1 MKKTKKA
8 VLSAIFAVVFCICML
23 FGVRVSFTTANA
35 ADSYTVKSVSGDSL
49 TISCAHSEGTR
60 ICIKIAG
67 NDWKDAG
74 NNFEFKATANAD
86 AWTRL
91 ENLHTFDFLTL
102 TAKNNVDA
110 YFNFYTVPGVM
121 NFQVYDLTEF
131 TIPKGTK
138 FPSYAYVS
146 TGSGEVY
153 ELSQAVKF
161 TRANAK
167 TKDWSTEVIVETTTV
182 EVDATITDV
191 NAGWWEEQYNAYWLN
206 ISLGGKNIL
215 PKDGAAAYYVNDNAA
230 KNGVDFAEYIYIN
243 GVSVRSA
250 LTANANGTTSYVGT
264 EVRAN
269 GGVYAPVSIYND
281 GTQLEVK
288 IMKEYVNSEKKFS
301 ICLKSGFE
309 WENTDGEKLVLKEDA
324 KYAYSSDGKLE
335 KYCEVD
341 LTDSVTLTENKDFR
355 TEYNVTYLTL
365 SFGEKKLTPWNV
377 TGLNSENSYQYY
389 VNDHATQNGMDWAE
403 YLYINDVSV
412 RSVLT
417 ANKSSDT
424 YKHGVLF
431 PLNQGGQ
438 FAPIFVYVEQTQIAI
453 AIMQERADFE
463 SFTLTLKKDFLWKN
477 ADGEFLTVAKDITF
491 RYESGHLLRDD
502 TEVVL
507 TVNAQGTSQTMVCK
521 KNSTVDLSKITDGDK
536 ALLGVLQD
544 GKLYPAKTYTV
555 GESSASVDVAFAD
568 FALANGASIRAIGNS
583 GIRFTYQ
590 LAQAD
595 YDAYKDCITELGIM
609 LLPTDTLGDTAFT
622 LDNFMI
628 GTNIVV
634 GSTGKT
640 KQLLNATSG
649 AYEYI
654 LRLTNLKEA
663 NYARAFSA
671 RGYMKVTYADGTTAY
686 VYTPY
691 TEENNS
697 RSIAE
702 VAQRCADNVNGRGE
716 YYSMSDDAQA
726 NIANY
731 ISVGETKPRQNYVIN
746 VSALTVD
753 AIKAAY
759 TQALAL
765 TDAQL
770 KGYGDVAIQLP
781 SGTLELTET
790 LQFEGG
796 RVHGREIRFVGNN
809 TTISGGKTLSG
820 LTWTAGSNGIY
831 STNVDVGS
839 SKAIRQLYVDGKPA
853 TLART
858 NTVSATRDQTTS
870 TTFKVKQSD
879 LSGLTMSGSMEISSL
894 EKWAQSYAVVGSVT
908 TSSEGIF
915 LSKTDYYNFTLTDAS
930 SYVYSTAEG
939 YMTTSPTIFLQ
950 NNLNFLDEVNEFY
963 YDSTSGKLYYKPEN
977 DVNIGELTFTVPVTE
992 KLLTTQGMVKDVA
1005 FEGIT
1010 FAYSAFNAPATY
1022 GYRETQGGLYKDQN
1036 NSYNLLPCAVV
1047 VDSYNVRMENCT
1059 VTCVGANGIGV
1070 ERGAKNAVLNR
1081 NTFSYTAGSAM
1092 RVGDCNDWDAVLPT
1106 NITLTNNTVEHFGL
1120 VYGGAPGIMVGYADT
1135 VTVSQ
1140 NTISDGCYSGISAGY
1155 GWTSN
1160 ENSKHRNYTIT
1171 YNRISNV
1178 MNSELHDGGGIY
1190 VMGTF
1195 VATTSNLIA
1204 NNYVEMSSGCI
1215 AAIYLDE
1222 GSSYYTVENNVLVMN
1237 VKSEESAAI
1246 FLHNNVQSK
1255 NKTNGMREITV
1266 TGNYLKDNNGSN
1278 SACVYKYAI
1287 SGTQNNGTYTYLS
1300 EIDYSNPTNTWS
1312 DSICNTIQT
1321 QSGVV
1326 TR

>member
-35 ADSYTVKSVSGDSL
+35 
-49 TISCAHSEGTR
+49 EGTEVSITGDKLSVYVWNNNPWR
-60 ICIKIAG
+60 VNLTMDG
-67 NDWKDAG
+67 SDWTEAPDTNVHLK
-74 NNFEFKATANAD
+74 
-86 AWTRL
+86 
-91 ENLHTFDFLTL
+91 ENEYVKNWEVLTGTYYSL
-102 TAKNNVDA
+102 DV
-110 YFNFYTVPGVM
+110 YFNLYGQRSGSMTIVVF
-121 NFQVYDLTEF
+121 DATEISF
-131 TIPKGTK
+131 AKGTK
-138 FPSYAYVS
+138 FPSYAY
-146 TGSGEVY
+146 TQSGEGDVY
-153 ELSQAVKF
+153 VLSQAVTF
-161 TRANAK
+161 TK
-167 TKDWSTEVIVETTTV
+167 QEDGTWSRTVTVETTTV

-191 NAGWWEEQYNAYWLN
+191 NAGWWEEDNNAYWLN

-215 PKDGAAAYYVNDNAA
+215 PKEGGAAYYINNNATQ
-230 KNGVDFAEYIYIN
+230 NGVDFAEYIYIN

-250 LTANANGTTSYVGT
+250 LTANKNGETNYVGKDFPLSM
-264 EVRAN
+264 
-269 GGVYAPVSIYND
+269 GGEYAPVSIYNN
-281 GTQLEVK
+281 GTQLQVK

-309 WENTDGEKLVLKEDA
+309 WENTDGEKLVLKADVY
-324 KYAYSSDGKLE
+324 YAYNRDGELE
-335 KYCEVD
+335 KDYKEVD
-341 LTDSVTLTENKDFR
+341 LTDSVTLTENQDYR
-355 TEYNVTYLTL
+355 TDHNVTHLTL
-365 SFGEKKLTPWNV
+365 SFGGKNLLPKD
-377 TGLNSENSYQYY
+377 GGAAYY

-412 RSVLT
+412 RSVLSE
-417 ANKSSDT
+417 NSSNT
-424 YKHGVLF
+424 YKHEKLF
-431 PLNQGGQ
+431 PLTMGGQ
-438 FAPIFVYVEQTQIAI
+438 YAPISVYVDQTQIFI
-453 AIMQERADFE
+453 AIMQEYADFE
-463 SFTLTLKKDFLWKN
+463 SFTLTLKKDFLWEN
-477 ADGEFLTVAKDITF
+477 TDGELLTVAKDITF

-502 TEVVL
+502 KQVVL
-507 TVNAQGTSQTMVCK
+507 TVNSSGTSQTLVCE
-521 KNSTVDLSKITDGDK
+521 KNSTVDLSKVTDGDK

-555 GESSASVDVAFAD
+555 GESSASVDIAFAD

-622 LDNFMI
+622 LDNFTI

-649 AYEYI
+649 MYEYI
-654 LRLTNLKEA
+654 LRLTNLKET

-716 YYSMSDDAQA
+716 YYSMSDDAKA
-726 NIANY
+726 NIDNY
-731 ISVGETKPRQNYVIN
+731 ISVGEAQPRQNYEIE

-759 TQALAL
+759 TKALAL

-770 KGYGDVAIQLP
+770 KGYGDVVIQLP

-820 LTWTAGSNGIY
+820 LTWSVYDSSKGIY
-831 STNVDVGS
+831 SANAGS
-839 SKAIRQLYVDGKPA
+839 FEAIRQLYVDGKPA

-858 NTVSATRDQTTS
+858 NTVSATRDKTTS
-870 TTFKVKQSD
+870 TTFKVKQSE
-879 LSGLTMSGSMEISSL
+879 LSGLTVDGSMEISSL
-894 EKWAQSYAVVGSVT
+894 EKWAQSYAVVGSVA
-908 TSSEGIF
+908 TSSVF
-915 LSKTDYYNFTLTDAS
+915 VTKYYNFTLTDES

-950 NNLNFLDEVNEFY
+950 NNLNFLDEANEFY
-963 YDSTSGKLYYKPEN
+963 YDSTSGTLYYKPN
-977 DVNIGELTFTVPVTE
+977 DGANISELTFTVPVTE

-1005 FEGIT
+1005 FEDIT

-1022 GYRETQGGLYKDQN
+1022 GYRETQGGLYKTQN
-1036 NSYNLLPCAVV
+1036 GSYSLLPCAVV

-1070 ERGAKNAVLNR
+1070 ERGAKNTVLNR

-1092 RVGDCNDWDAVLPT
+1092 RVGDCNDWDSVLPT

-1135 VTVSQ
+1135 VTISQ

-1155 GWTSN
+1155 GWTN
-1160 ENSKHRNYTIT
+1160 NANSQHRNYTIT

-1204 NNYVEMSSGCI
+1204 NNYVEMGSNCI

-1222 GSSYYTVENNVLVMN
+1222 GSSYYTVKDNVLVMN

-1246 FLHNNVQSK
+1246 FLHNNVQSS
-1255 NKTNGMREITV
+1255 NKANGMREITV

-1278 SACVYKYAI
+1278 SACKYKYAI
-1287 SGTQNNGTYTYLS
+1287 DGSSSSGTYTYLS
-1300 EIDYSNPTNTWS
+1300 EIVYSNPTNTWN